1 MPSMCNISLT
11 NLHFMDNKTLQLLEF
26 FYDHEGIRLIE
37 NEVKYQLQTN
47 DDDAMFFLRD
57 NEFIKQSSKNSS
69 ITLTRYGRETVETAR
84 RNRTLFELQKT
95 NTLIQKR
102 LKLIQYA
109 MAVFA
114 FANIVIT
121 ILALFK

>member
-1 MPSMCNISLT
+1 
-11 NLHFMDNKTLQLLEF
+11 MDSKTLQLLEF

-37 NEVKYQLQTN
+37 KEVKHQLFMN
-47 DDDAMFFLRD
+47 DKDAMSFLRD
-57 NEFIKQSSKNSS
+57 NEFIKQSKINSS

-114 FANIVIT
+114 FANIVIA

>member
-1 MPSMCNISLT
+1 
-11 NLHFMDNKTLQLLEF
+11 MDSKTLQLLEF
-26 FYDHEGIRLIE
+26 FYDHEGIRLVKE
-37 NEVKYQLQTN
+37 EVRYQLQMN
-47 DDDAMFFLRD
+47 DDDAMFFLRE
-57 NEFIKQSSKNSS
+57 NEFIKQSGKNSS

-84 RNRTLFELQKT
+84 RNRTLLELQKT
-95 NTLIQKR
+95 NTLIQER

-114 FANIVIT
+114 FANIVIA